1 MSRLFS
7 FVWPSCKCPSGLY
20 QTVFTASKCCLP
32 LPCTLGLCVTGSRAS
47 QLGAV
52 IRGLVTQSLDGPY
65 SHWCHM
71 QRAET
76 QPPFPCLK
84 LTTMADLSSSRL
96 GHGMLLFLF
105 SGGFL
110 CVRAHFSFF
119 DSSKSYQ
126 VSPRE
131 ENWARCQI

>member
-1 MSRLFS
+1 MPIW
-7 FVWPSCKCPSGLY
+7 FVSDCFHSQQVLPSLTLHSGAVCDG
-20 QTVFTASKCCLP
+20 Q
-32 LPCTLGLCVTGSRAS
+32 PCRQGPCSAAS

-52 IRGLVTQSLDGPY
+52 IRGLVTQGLDGPY

-76 QPPFPCLK
+76 QPPSPCLK
-84 LTTMADLSSSRL
+84 LTTMADLSSSCL